1 MKSRQSESKPRRST
15 RSDSSVREHQVVVEA
30 RRRGTVLDGRYR
42 VDEENTQELHRK
54 TGSCGQ
60 GSILVVRSEHA
71 DSRDFFALKMP
82 ISEDQIAGVTR
93 EIELWALLAPHPN
106 IATLYDVGCE
116 CADQYGLRLPAL
128 LTPLAAHGNLENYI
142 QQRPP
147 PPDEDYEYSVLGL
160 QEPICFCLQISSGLE
175 FLHHQNV
182 IHSDLK
188 PKNVLVFEE
197 PFNQHFPVHLKIC
210 DLGYSVGG
218 QRDKDGVLCGH
229 RLGGGTRGYAP
240 PELRDRQD
248 NTVTERCDTWGLVMC
263 LVYAIYGCLPEEVTG
278 AHPSDRRESF
288 RQACSDG
295 VFAHALNPDCD
306 VSRCLQTLI
315 ADGLKPEPLDRPAI
329 SECSERLLE
338 LFRSADGDIE
348 SRCAP
353 PDKTLALIP
362 SLSKEREYLVALR
375 VHEDEEKAGTLRQ
388 EWEALLAQEKA
399 ERSGLLSDP
408 QSSADVAGPHRSLTG
423 GEPSQDYPMTD
434 PPPKEAASQLR
445 APPNHYVGCK
455 RSAGPCSATSRSRPR
470 R

>member
-30 RRRGTVLDGRYR
+30 RRRGTVLDGSYR
-42 VDEENTQELHRK
+42 VDEEKTEELHRK

-93 EIELWALLAPHPN
+93 EIELWADLAPHPN
-106 IATLYDVGCE
+106 IVTLYGVGCE

-142 QQRPP
+142 RQRPP
-147 PPDEDYEYSVLGL
+147 PPDEDCEYSVLGL
-160 QEPICFCLQISSGLE
+160 QEPLCFCLQISSGLE
-175 FLHHQNV
+175 FLHHHGV

-188 PKNVLVFEE
+188 PKNVLVYEE
-197 PFNQHFPVHLKIC
+197 PFNKHFPVHLKIC

-240 PELRDRQD
+240 PELRDRTRTQH
-248 NTVTERCDTWGLVMC
+248 TVTERCDTWGLVMC

-278 AHPSDRRESF
+278 GPPSDRRESF
-288 RQACSDG
+288 LQACSDG

-306 VSRCLQTLI
+306 VSRGLQTLI
-315 ADGLKPEPLDRPAI
+315 ADGLKPEPLDRPDI

-338 LFRSADGDIE
+338 LFRSAGGDE
-348 SRCAP
+348 SRRAR

-362 SLSKEREYLVALR
+362 SESKRREYLVALR
-375 VHEDEEKAGTLRQ
+375 VHKDEERAATLRQ

-399 ERSGLLSDP
+399 
-408 QSSADVAGPHRSLTG
+408 PHRSLTG
-423 GEPSQDYPMTD
+423 GEPSQDCPMTD
-434 PPPKEAASQLR
+434 LPDLPPKEAVSPLR
-445 APPNHYVGCK
+445 APPNYYVGCK
-455 RSAGPCSATSRSRPR
+455 RSAGPCSAPSRSRPR

>member
-15 RSDSSVREHQVVVEA
+15 RSASSVREHQVVVEA
-30 RRRGTVLDGRYR
+30 RRRGTVLDGSYR
-42 VDEENTQELHRK
+42 VDEKKTEELHQK

-60 GSILVVRSEHA
+60 GSILVVRSKHA

-93 EIELWALLAPHPN
+93 EIELWANLAPHPN

-128 LTPLAAHGNLENYI
+128 LTPLAAHVNLENYI
-142 QQRPP
+142 RQLQQRPP
-147 PPDEDYEYSVLGL
+147 PPDEDCEYSVLGL
-160 QEPICFCLQISSGLE
+160 QEPLCFCLQISSGLE
-175 FLHHQNV
+175 FLHHHGV

-188 PKNVLVFEE
+188 PKNVLVYEE
-197 PFNQHFPVHLKIC
+197 PFNQHFPVHLKLC

-218 QRDKDGVLCGH
+218 QRDKDGVLCGR

-263 LVYAIYGCLPEEVTG
+263 LMYAINGCLPEEVTR
-278 AHPSDRRESF
+278 APPSDRRESF
-288 RQACSDG
+288 LQACSDG
-295 VFAHALNPDCD
+295 VFAHALSPACD
-306 VSRCLQTLI
+306 VSHRLQTLI
-315 ADGLKPEPLDRPAI
+315 AHGLQPEPLDRPAI

-348 SRCAP
+348 SRRDR
-353 PDKTLALIP
+353 PDKTKALKH
-362 SLSKEREYLVALR
+362 SESKRREYLVALR
-375 VHEDEEKAGTLRQ
+375 VHKDEERAGTLRQ

-399 ERSGLLSDP
+399 
-408 QSSADVAGPHRSLTG
+408 PHRSLTG
-423 GEPSQDYPMTD
+423 GEPSQDCPMTNL
-434 PPPKEAASQLR
+434 PPKEAASQLR
-445 APPNHYVGCK
+445 APPNYYVGCK
-455 RSAGPCSATSRSRPR
+455 RSAGPCPAPSSRPPPSSRPR